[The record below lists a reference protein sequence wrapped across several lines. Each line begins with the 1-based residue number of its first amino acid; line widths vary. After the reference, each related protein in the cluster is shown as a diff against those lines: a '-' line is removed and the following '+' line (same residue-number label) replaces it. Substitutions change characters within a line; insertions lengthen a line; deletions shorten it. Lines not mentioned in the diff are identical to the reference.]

1 RSGHEGDESFLSGGA
16 VGKIRPGTDAVR
28 GELSIID
35 KFRKSR
41 YGEMAVLILSF
52 PFKRGAW
59 PPFPSTISIKTGSA
73 ANGRCPLPTEPRA
86 PTSPPRSVSGE
97 DRGPCHGI
105 RRGNGEKFYAPITRS
120 LDPLSQYHT
129 NLQEAVPILPQLGK
143 KRGIPVSCARLPLPL
158 DRQRRSLRCPQHI
171 RSVVV
176 PTFEG
181 QSHAASAAL
190 FLMDASAKRI
200 ISSDDVWP
208 YRAEIAE
215 RATLCEDAYEQGVSH
230 LKQDAWQRSP
240 LLKEICPVQV
250 QTRYRE

>member
-1 RSGHEGDESFLSGGA
+1 MPRPETFAPSQRS
-16 VGKIRPGTDAVR
+16 R
-28 GELSIID
+28 GRRIFSKWWCCWENSTRHRCRTRRTSIID

-41 YGEMAVLILSF
+41 YGEMVVLILSF

-143 KRGIPVSCARLPLPL
+143 KRGIPVSCVRLPLPL
-158 DRQRRSLRCPQHI
+158 DRQCRSLRCPQHI
-171 RSVVV
+171 RRIVV
-176 PTFEG
+176 PTFLRG
-181 QSHAASAAL
+181 
-190 FLMDASAKRI
+190 
-200 ISSDDVWP
+200 
-208 YRAEIAE
+208 
-215 RATLCEDAYEQGVSH
+215 
-230 LKQDAWQRSP
+230 LKA
-240 LLKEICPVQV
+240 
-250 QTRYRE
+250 